1 MKFAHARFTTLT
13 GNLKMRMRATLDFG
27 TFSAPLRAPE
37 AEAQTPN
44 ESTCTV
50 GRQSETR
57 GASRVWRCGQAARA
71 RVRPDRDSTSTK
83 RQPVYTTDVR
93 QETLSMRTEPLA
105 RLCTAIRIT
114 RRQRAHATHPHTH
127 TARQSISTAILKLRL
142 RATLDF
148 GTFSAPLRLSQH
160 EAKYSMTHAH
170 AYTHDDIDS
179 SRRSAAAGA
188 TRMAAAGGPSLRTTP
203 CTPTAPP
210 ASQAARGRGG
220 RRRRSRWIC
229 SRPSHRRCLRMRQ
242 QRTLSEKLPWQSNEH
257 GESGAAQKKVL
268 NCRKK

>member
-1 MKFAHARFTTLT
+1 MADFLKINAPATCQQPSTPFPATQRGANEVRTRTLHKRST

-57 GASRVWRCGQAARA
+57 GASRVWRCACGRPGRAARA

-114 RRQRAHATHPHTH
+114 RRQRAHATHTHTH
-127 TARQSISTAILKLRL
+127 PHCAHPHARLDSRL
-142 RATLDF
+142 VRRFSDF
-148 GTFSAPLRLSQH
+148 
-160 EAKYSMTHAH
+160 
-170 AYTHDDIDS
+170 
-179 SRRSAAAGA
+179 
-188 TRMAAAGGPSLRTTP
+188 
-203 CTPTAPP
+203 
-210 ASQAARGRGG
+210 
-220 RRRRSRWIC
+220 
-229 SRPSHRRCLRMRQ
+229 
-242 QRTLSEKLPWQSNEH
+242 
-257 GESGAAQKKVL
+257 V
-268 NCRKK
+268 

>member
-1 MKFAHARFTTLT
+1 MALFQRPCVPLKLRRKYRTKAHAPSAVRV
-13 GNLKMRMRATLDFG
+13 RREARRACG
-27 TFSAPLRAPE
+27 G
-37 AEAQTPN
+37 
-44 ESTCTV
+44 V
-50 GRQSETR
+50 GRE
-57 GASRVWRCGQAARA
+57 AARA

-114 RRQRAHATHPHTH
+114 RRQRAHATHPQHTH

-170 AYTHDDIDS
+170 VYAHDDIDS
-179 SRRSAAAGA
+179 GRRSA
-188 TRMAAAGGPSLRTTP
+188 
-203 CTPTAPP
+203 
-210 ASQAARGRGG
+210 GRWSDADGGG
-220 RRRRSRWIC
+220 RRPLTAHNSVHTRGTSC
-229 SRPSHRRCLRMRQ
+229 QSSSSRPMWS
-242 QRTLSEKLPWQSNEH
+242 TTT
-257 GESGAAQKKVL
+257 
-268 NCRKK
+268 